1 MATRSSENV
10 RERIRALE
18 GTGMRTFWEPEPV
31 VWARTEGS
39 HVWDAE
45 GRSYLD
51 LYAGF
56 AVANVGYCHP
66 RVTEAIQRQAG
77 AMTHCP
83 SAAPSEVRAELYERI
98 VAIARPTL
106 DRVLLALTG
115 AMANETAI
123 QL

>member
-1 MATRSSENV
+1 ARTALPAPAVLRPAVSARAEPHDRGRMTASSEDV

-18 GTGMRTFWEPEPV
+18 GTGLRTFWEPEPL
-31 VWARTEGS
+31 VWTRTEGC

-66 RVTEAIQRQAG
+66 RVTEAIRGQAG
-77 AMTHCP
+77 GMTHCP
-83 SAAPSEVRAELYERI
+83 SAAPSGVRPQPY
-98 VAIARPTL
+98 AR
-106 DRVLLALTG
+106 LL
-115 AMANETAI
+115 
-123 QL
+123 